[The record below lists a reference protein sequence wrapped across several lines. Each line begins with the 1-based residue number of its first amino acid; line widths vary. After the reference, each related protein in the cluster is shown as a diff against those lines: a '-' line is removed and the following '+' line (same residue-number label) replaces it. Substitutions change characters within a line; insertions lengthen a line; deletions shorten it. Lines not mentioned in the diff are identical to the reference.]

1 MLAQS
6 PSTVPDSDLATL
18 EPSEPPKTGRFRRPR
33 SQRLGIGAW
42 AAIIWLG
49 IVLVGAILIP
59 ILVHSNPNNNA
70 IAGHSSQ
77 GLFKVA
83 SHPLGFDRNGDDM
96 LLNLAKGAR
105 NSMLVSLG
113 AVGFGLILGG
123 GLGLVAGYFGRGVD
137 GALTTLF
144 NVLLSIPPFVLA
156 LSLITVFA
164 TTAID
169 KTGNQHPPS
178 STHRLIVLII
188 ALGVVSVPTLGRITR
203 ANALQWSQ
211 REFVLAARA
220 QGASNIRIML
230 REVLPNVLPAM
241 FSIAFLAIAFVIVAE
256 GGLSILGV
264 GVLPPA
270 VSWGN
275 MIAGT
280 RADLQTL
287 PFELF
292 EPILCIFFTVLSLNY
307 LGDIVRSRFDV
318 RESAI

>member
-49 IVLVGAILIP
+49 VVLVGAILIP

>member
-6 PSTVPDSDLATL
+6 PSTVPDSELATL
-18 EPSEPPKTGRFRRPR
+18 EPSEPPKAGRFRRPR

-42 AAIIWLG
+42 AALGWLG

-59 ILVHSNPNNNA
+59 ILVHSNSTDNA
-70 IAGHSSQ
+70 LAGHSSQ
-77 GLFKVA
+77 GFLKVA
-83 SHPLGFDRNGDDM
+83 SHPLGFDRDGNDM
-96 LLNLAKGAR
+96 FLNLAKGAR
-105 NSMLVSLG
+105 NSMLVALG
-113 AVGFGLILGG
+113 AVGFGFIIGG
-123 GLGLVAGYFGRGVD
+123 GLGLVAGYFRRGAD
-137 GALTTLF
+137 GAISTVF
-144 NVLLSIPPFVLA
+144 NVLLSIPQFVLA
-156 LSLITVFA
+156 LSLVTVFA

-178 STHRLIVLII
+178 STHRLFVLIF
-188 ALGVVSVPTLGRITR
+188 ALGIVSVPILGRITR